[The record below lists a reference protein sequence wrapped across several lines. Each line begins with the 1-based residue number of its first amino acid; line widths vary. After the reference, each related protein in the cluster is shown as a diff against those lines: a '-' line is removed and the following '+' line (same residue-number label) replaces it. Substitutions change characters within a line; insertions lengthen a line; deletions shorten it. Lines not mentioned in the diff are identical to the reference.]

1 MIVNK
6 KLFGSVAVALA
17 VAAYPLF
24 ASEVE
29 QTNPEAA
36 QVVEEVAAPVAEE
49 AAPIAEE
56 AAPVAEKADCE
67 NCSCN

>member
-1 MIVNK
+1 MIVTK

-17 VAAYPLF
+17 IAAYPLF

-29 QTNPEAA
+29 QTSPAVE
-36 QVVEEVAAPVAEE
+36 QVVEEVAAPVEE
-49 AAPIAEE
+49 VAAPVEE

-67 NCSCN
+67 NC